1 MKVENYTLVYTDED
15 AAGNTATIIRNIIV
29 KSASSIDIT
38 LFTIQSSNSN
48 NSYAKAGDTLTIQSS
63 INYTIASYTAEIFG
77 IPQSVQN
84 QNSKG
89 FLISEIVPSNLTVE
103 EYATFSIT
111 IIDEDGLPN
120 TLTHDDLKS
129 DNVFIDT
136 ISPTVELDPLQISIS
151 VNQTQNDSY
160 YYGYFTYTVRM
171 VIQTMTV
178 KPDYPNQMYLHQLI
192 LVQLEHTH
200 SHTLHQMTVELY
212 AGNPGQSATISI
224 IVKNECV
231 VRYHN
236 KF

>member
-1 MKVENYTLVYTDED
+1 MENYTLVYTDED

-103 EYATFSIT
+103 EYAPIVPVLTNADIFDPSIG
-111 IIDEDGLPN
+111 I
-120 TLTHDDLKS
+120 
-129 DNVFIDT
+129 VFA
-136 ISPTVELDPLQISIS
+136 P
-151 VNQTQNDSY
+151 
-160 YYGYFTYTVRM
+160 
-171 VIQTMTV
+171 
-178 KPDYPNQMYLHQLI
+178 
-192 LVQLEHTH
+192 
-200 SHTLHQMTVELY
+200 
-212 AGNPGQSATISI
+212 
-224 IVKNECV
+224 
-231 VRYHN
+231 
-236 KF
+236 

>member
-1 MKVENYTLVYTDED
+1 MINQMLWRLQYTDLVITQLTSRLAMVGAGIVNHNKVENYTLVYTDED

-103 EYATFSIT
+103 EYATFIVRLLLMMTDCQTDPDSIC
-111 IIDEDGLPN
+111 IN
-120 TLTHDDLKS
+120 YS
-129 DNVFIDT
+129 CRRAVY
-136 ISPTVELDPLQISIS
+136 VSI
-151 VNQTQNDSY
+151 Y
-160 YYGYFTYTVRM
+160 
-171 VIQTMTV
+171 
-178 KPDYPNQMYLHQLI
+178 
-192 LVQLEHTH
+192 
-200 SHTLHQMTVELY
+200 
-212 AGNPGQSATISI
+212 
-224 IVKNECV
+224 
-231 VRYHN
+231 
-236 KF
+236 